1 MSLHERTRPVGTIEP
16 YLASPAK
23 TPPSG
28 PDWLHESS
36 MTVFAFHRDSAGVRL
51 ITRARSD
58 FARSLRMT
66 GALSRCRKRA
76 RSDEQEKLWRLQP
89 LLQAFVHH

>member
-1 MSLHERTRPVGTIEP
+1 
-16 YLASPAK
+16 
-23 TPPSG
+23 
-28 PDWLHESS
+28 
-36 MTVFAFHRDSAGVRL
+36 
-51 ITRARSD
+51 
-58 FARSLRMT
+58 LRMT